1 MARFRGIL
9 EKDDDGQLCIKMTL
23 GSQSSMIEDIPLE
36 ELLEEF
42 MGKNIIMDVFA
53 LSNRAAGND

>member
-1 MARFRGIL
+1 MARFRGQL
-9 EKDDDGQLCIKMTL
+9 VKDDDGQLCIKMTL

-42 MGKNIIMDVFA
+42 IGKNIIMDVFP
-53 LSNRAAGND
+53 LSNRVVGNE